1 MGTCRCQVLRSSCNW
16 STGVLRVEHSILN
29 AYIDLIRNAEKFV
42 YLENQFF
49 ISNGGRGGILQ
60 NTITQAICDRI
71 IEAHKR
77 QENFKIYVFIPLL
90 PGFEGD
96 IVKPDSQVLKLQIK
110 FQQETIN
117 KGPNSVFSVLRRAGI
132 KADDYIRF
140 FALRNHA
147 CFDDGPKEEMI
158 YIHSKCLIVDDRVVI
173 MGSANI
179 NDRSMLGK
187 RDSEVCL
194 LVQDTEEVESVMGGE
209 PFKVGKLVQDFRK
222 KLMGGN

>member
-1 MGTCRCQVLRSSCNW
+1 M
-16 STGVLRVEHSILN
+16 
-29 AYIDLIRNAEKFV
+29 YI
-42 YLENQFF
+42 ENQFF
-49 ISNGGRGGILQ
+49 ISNGGDSKILK

-71 IEAHKR
+71 IEAHQRKE
-77 QENFKIYVFIPLL
+77 QFKVYVFIPLL

-96 IVKPDSQVLKLQIK
+96 IVKEDSQILKLQVK
-110 FQQETIN
+110 FQQDSIS
-117 KGPNSVFSVLRRAGI
+117 KGKNSVFAILRKAGI
-132 KADDYIRF
+132 EEDRYIKF

-179 NDRSMLGK
+179 NDRSMMGT

-194 LVQDTEEVESVMGGE
+194 LVQDTDEVDSVMGGE
-209 PFKVGKLVQDFRK
+209 DFKVGRLVQDFRK
-222 KLMGGN
+222 KLMGGKFHSIMG